1 MRLKNKIMSK
11 KIFISCGEYSGE
23 VHASN
28 LIKELKLSSNDYEIK
43 AFGACLIKE
52 LGVELLENYSNYSF
66 SGITEVIKNLPKI
79 FELKDRLCKAI
90 LDYNPDLVVMVDYGG
105 FHTQL
110 AKSLKKKGFKGKI
123 TQFIAPQIWA
133 SRPWRI
139 KNIKKYID
147 KVYCSLPFEEKL
159 YQRNAIEVEYVG
171 NPVFSSLSARK
182 NKKELGLDLDE
193 TVIGVFPGS
202 RTAEIQYMLPI
213 MIESAKKIKELFPK
227 RKFRFLLAKAPN
239 LDIKVLNKYGF
250 DKQTDIE
257 LFQENLPN
265 PNHALL
271 SAANGLW
278 LCSGTVTLE
287 AAFYATPYFLSY
299 KSTLLNYTLYRL
311 LRTINK
317 AGLANIISGKDLVKE
332 FIQHDADVENFI
344 EETSS
349 WFSGDGYSDYYRM
362 IQQALQDFSQS
373 FAKYPSYKLVSSA
386 IAKDLNS

>member
-1 MRLKNKIMSK
+1 MSK

-23 VHASN
+23 IHASN
-28 LIKELKLSSNDYEIK
+28 LIKELKLSNNDYQIK
-43 AFGACLIKE
+43 AFGSCLIKE

-66 SGITEVIKNLPKI
+66 SGITEVIRNLAKI
-79 FELKDRLCKAI
+79 FDLKDRLCKMI
-90 LDYNPDLVVMVDYGG
+90 LEFNPDIIILVDYGG

-110 AKSLKKKGFKGKI
+110 AKSLKQEGFHGKI
-123 TQFIAPQIWA
+123 VQFIAPQIWA

-147 KVYCSLPFEEKL
+147 KVYCTLPFEEKL
-159 YQRNAIEVEYVG
+159 YYRNAIDVHYVG
-171 NPVFSSLSARK
+171 NPVFSSLSQRK
-182 NKKELGLDLDE
+182 NKKDLGLELSE

-213 MIESAKKIKELFPK
+213 MIESAKRLKELMPK
-227 RKFRFLLAKAPN
+227 KKFRFILAKAPN
-239 LDIKVLNKYGF
+239 LKIEVLNKYGF
-250 DKQTDIE
+250 DKQSDIE
-257 LFQENLPN
+257 LFQENLIN

-299 KSTLLNYTLYRL
+299 KSTWLNYTLYRL
-311 LRTINK
+311 LRTIKK

-332 FIQHDADVENFI
+332 FIQHEANTENFI

-349 WFSGDGYSDYYRM
+349 WFSGDGYSDYYKM
-362 IQQALQDFSQS
+362 MQQALQDFSKT
-373 FAKYPSYKLVSSA
+373 FAKYPSYKLVSDE
-386 IAKDLNS
+386 IAKDLKL